1 MYTLT
6 ITNYTTSQTFEFNGI
21 REALNSFIERC
32 DSLGLDYTEDNCGN
46 FSAGGYGHSHV
57 IELTSNF

>member
-6 ITNYTTSQTFEFNGI
+6 VSNYSSSQIFEFNSI

-32 DSLGLDYTEDNCGN
+32 DAFGLEYTEDNCGN
-46 FSAGGYGHSHV
+46 FMAGGYGHSHV